1 MTLNS
6 TQNLS
11 QEYKISEAVIFAE
24 RLDDEYNVTNYIGEL
39 SFFEDLEKPYVTAQ
53 LVVMDDIGVFDE
65 IKIRG
70 SEQIRFTVE
79 SVEKSVEGLSWTM
92 VFNIVSIIQSS
103 KVGDRSEIYHINCI
117 SPHAYRD
124 ANTKIS
130 RSYTGK
136 LELIAEAVL
145 KNHLDVDVDISYR
158 GSWTSM
164 QGPVRVLIPY
174 LSPLESVE
182 WLLERATTLIGS
194 PFYCWQT
201 LYDQVDGKDTLRIG
215 SFEYMLNA
223 PTFNSRLP
231 LTYSAATAQSV
242 ADKPL
247 DKQAVVIKRV
257 GVENIQ
263 DTLKMVHE
271 GVVGSS
277 MQTIDTY
284 TSQEFTRHFSI
295 VDQLERLETM
305 RVVPFGADQNV
316 FDTEQTLTF
325 GGDTKP
331 TSEWN
336 ARYFNT
342 ITSYGTYGAVNS
354 YHDVQDAS
362 EALNKVR
369 SIAVKSM
376 FNKNMIDVVI
386 PGISFFAQLGNG
398 NSGVSVG
405 DTVDIDFLNSDVDE
419 DDGGIYNEDLSGK
432 YLIHKVRNIFI
443 DTKHEVVAS
452 VSKIATKAPRL
463 A

>member
-6 TQNLS
+6 TQSLG

-24 RLDDEYNVTNYIGEL
+24 RFEEEYNVTNYIGEL
-39 SFFEDLEKPYVTAQ
+39 SFFEDLERPYVTAQ
-53 LVVMDDIGVFDE
+53 AVIMDDIGVFDD
-65 IKIRG
+65 IQIRG

-79 SVEKSVEGLSWTM
+79 SVERSVEGLSWTM
-92 VFNIVSIIQSS
+92 VFNIVSIVQKN
-103 KVGDRSEIYHINCI
+103 KVGDRSEVYHINCI

-136 LELIAEAVL
+136 LETIAEAVL

-158 GSWTSM
+158 GQWTSM
-164 QGPVRVLIPY
+164 QGPVKVLIPY
-174 LSPLESVE
+174 ISPLETVE
-182 WLLERATTLIGS
+182 WLLQRATTLIGS

-201 LYDQVDGKDTLRIG
+201 LYDQVEGKDTLRIG
-215 SFEYMLNA
+215 SFEFMMNA
-223 PTFNSRLP
+223 PTFNSGLP
-231 LTYSAATAQSV
+231 LTYSTSTAQSV

-247 DKQAVVIKRV
+247 DKQAVAVKSV

-263 DTLKMVHE
+263 DTLKMMHE
-271 GVVGSS
+271 GVVGSTL
-277 MQTIDTY
+277 QTIDTY

-295 VDQLERLETM
+295 ADQLERLETM
-305 RVVPFGADQNV
+305 RVVPYGSEQNV
-316 FDTEQTLTF
+316 FDKEQTLTF
-325 GGDTKP
+325 GGETKLS
-331 TSEWN
+331 SEWD

-369 SIAVKSM
+369 SLSVKSM

-386 PGISFFAQLGNG
+386 PGISFFAQLANG
-398 NSGVSVG
+398 NSAVSVG
-405 DTVDIDFLNSDVDE
+405 DTVDIDFLNSDVDV
-419 DDGGIYNEDLSGK
+419 DDGSAYNEELSGK
-432 YLIHKVRNIFI
+432 YLIHKVRNVFV
-443 DTKHEVVAS
+443 DTKHEIVAS
-452 VSKIATKAPRL
+452 VSKISTKAPRL
-463 A
+463 V

>member
-6 TQNLS
+6 TQNLA
-11 QEYKISEAVIFAE
+11 QEYKITEAVIFAE

-39 SFFEDLEKPYVTAQ
+39 SFFEDLERPYVTAQ
-53 LVVMDDIGVFDE
+53 AVIMDDAGVFDE

-79 SVEKSVEGLSWTM
+79 SVERSVEGLSFTM
-92 VFNIVSIIQSS
+92 VFNIVSIIQSN
-103 KVGDRSEIYHINCI
+103 KVGDRSELYHINCI

-136 LELIAEAVL
+136 LENIAEAVL
-145 KNHLDVDVDISYR
+145 TNHLDVGVDISYR
-158 GSWTSM
+158 GQWTSM

-174 LSPLESVE
+174 ISPLETVE
-182 WLLERATTLIGS
+182 WLLQRATTLIGS

-201 LYDQVDGKDTLRIG
+201 LYDQVEGKDNLRIG

-223 PTFNSRLP
+223 PTFNSGLP
-231 LTYSAATAQSV
+231 LTYSASAAQSV

-247 DKQAVVIKRV
+247 DQQVTSVKRV

-263 DTLKMVHE
+263 DTLKMMHE
-271 GVVGSS
+271 GVVGSTL
-277 MQTIDTY
+277 QTIDTY
-284 TSQEFTRHFSI
+284 TSQEFSRHFSI
-295 VDQLERLETM
+295 ADQLERLETM
-305 RVVPFGADQNV
+305 RVVPFGANQNV

-325 GGDTKP
+325 GGETKLS
-331 TSEWN
+331 SEWD

-362 EALNKVR
+362 EALNKIRVASVR
-369 SIAVKSM
+369 SM
-376 FNKNMIDVVI
+376 FNKNMIDIVI
-386 PGISFFAQLGNG
+386 PGINFLSQLATG

-405 DTVDIDFLNSDVDE
+405 DTIDIDFLNSDVDV
-419 DDGGIYNEDLSGK
+419 DQGGAYNEDLSGK
-432 YLIHKVRNIFI
+432 YLIHKVRNVFI

-463 A
+463 V